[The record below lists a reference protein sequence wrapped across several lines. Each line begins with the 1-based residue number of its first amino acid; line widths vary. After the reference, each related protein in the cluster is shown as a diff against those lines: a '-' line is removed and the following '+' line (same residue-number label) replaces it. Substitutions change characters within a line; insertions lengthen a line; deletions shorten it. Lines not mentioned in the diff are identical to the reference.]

1 MSQTV
6 VDIQNLVKDFGSF
19 RAVDGLTLRVGKGEV
34 FGFLGPNGAGKS
46 TTIRMMLTLVRP
58 TSGNIRFFGLDVN
71 ANRKQVLSKIGSIV
85 EKPDFYL
92 FLSAKKNLQLL
103 AKISGV
109 AVTGKKIEEVLELVG
124 LSDRANDTVKTYS
137 FGMKQRLGIAHT
149 LMCDPELIILDE
161 PTTGLDPH
169 GIIDIRNLINH
180 LSKDKGITIFL
191 SSHILSEIEMIATNM
206 AIINKGKTVVQGTTS
221 ELMDSKTIVLRIV
234 SDQIEIVK
242 QILSEQFK
250 TEIIATQRD
259 FTEVQANAADVP
271 AMVRLFV
278 EKGINIYEI
287 NKRTKLEDLFLQLT
301 DN

>member
-1 MSQTV
+1 MSQAV
-6 VDIQNLVKDFGSF
+6 VDIKNLVKDFGSF
-19 RAVDGLTLRVGKGEV
+19 RAVDGLTLTVGKGEV

-46 TTIRMMLTLVRP
+46 TTIRMMLTLITP
-58 TSGNIRFFGLDVN
+58 TSGSIRFFGLDVKT
-71 ANRKQVLSKIGSIV
+71 NRKQVLSKIGSIV
-85 EKPDFYL
+85 EKPDFYR

-109 AVTGKKIEEVLELVG
+109 TVTGKKIEEVLDLVG
-124 LSDRANDTVKTYS
+124 LSHRANDTVKNYS

-169 GIIDIRNLINH
+169 GIIDIRNLITH

-206 AIINKGKTVVQGTTS
+206 AIINKGKTVVQGTTN
-221 ELMDSKTIVLRIV
+221 ELMDSKKIVLRIV
-234 SDQIEIVK
+234 SDQIEKVK
-242 QILSEQFK
+242 QILSDQFK
-250 TEIIATQRD
+250 TEIISTQRD

-271 AMVRLFV
+271 AMVRCFV
-278 EKGINIYEI
+278 EKEINIYEI